1 MSMPSYT
8 LDKNTDLM
16 GLSVGGGST
25 STTVK
30 PDADPVKAAQ
40 AEKAAVQAQKDAVAR
55 AAKAQKI
62 AAAQAKM
69 AAKKLERAAIQGKR
83 ASE

>member
-30 PDADPVKAAQ
+30 PD